1 MGKVTSHSKIRNL
14 IQKVDTKMPN
24 VHVYLYV
31 CHPWRRIFFSILPPV
46 YILQK
51 KKNLDGNFVL
61 VMKTEHLYNVII
73 LANYHFFFSLLK
85 LSNYLEN
92 NRP

>member
-1 MGKVTSHSKIRNL
+1 MSTYMFVIPGEEYSFPFYHQCT
-14 IQKVDTKMPN
+14 
-24 VHVYLYV
+24 
-31 CHPWRRIFFSILPPV
+31 FS
-46 YILQK
+46 K

-61 VMKTEHLYNVII
+61 VMKTKHLYNVII
-73 LANYHFFFSLLK
+73 LTNNHFFSLLK